1 MYTYLQQA
9 LPRVVILKYI
19 SQVILITG
27 LYQRFLWWIP
37 WSVFLSLI
45 KHLLSSKEEMEVAS
59 TVQPYEGEPRRSNED
74 FDDKSDKNGFSPAVF
89 RSRLEQKIPV
99 TEYLVCCIC
108 VLSSMAK
115 SMLRMGSCV
124 RFCYHNIIFLRT
136 TWGEGSP
143 RSVL

>member
-74 FDDKSDKNGFSPAVF
+74 FDED
-89 RSRLEQKIPV
+89 
-99 TEYLVCCIC
+99 
-108 VLSSMAK
+108 
-115 SMLRMGSCV
+115 
-124 RFCYHNIIFLRT
+124 
-136 TWGEGSP
+136 W
-143 RSVL
+143 

>member
-27 LYQRFLWWIP
+27 LYQRLLWWFS

-74 FDDKSDKNGFSPAVF
+74 FDEV
-89 RSRLEQKIPV
+89 
-99 TEYLVCCIC
+99 
-108 VLSSMAK
+108 
-115 SMLRMGSCV
+115 
-124 RFCYHNIIFLRT
+124 
-136 TWGEGSP
+136 W
-143 RSVL
+143 

>member
-74 FDDKSDKNGFSPAVF
+74 FYEDWLKRLLACSVQVKIRAKNTRYWIFSLLRLCFVFYGEIYDKNGKLCS
-89 RSRLEQKIPV
+89 
-99 TEYLVCCIC
+99 
-108 VLSSMAK
+108 
-115 SMLRMGSCV
+115 
-124 RFCYHNIIFLRT
+124 FLL
-136 TWGEGSP
+136 P
-143 RSVL
+143 